1 MLVRRC
7 QAPVLV
13 GFPTGSDAP
22 FTTRAHYP
30 TMTEEP
36 GLSDQYRMAS
46 PWPLFVALGVTLSEV
61 GIIIGIFAI
70 AVGGLLLLGGSVA
83 GILKES
89 GYVDQLWGTL
99 LGFGVV
105 LLAAGGALF
114 VSQVGFDAATIPA
127 VVTDPGGFG
136 QVVPRALAIAV
147 AGILLLAAGGIGRVL
162 EANVT
167 DA

>member
-1 MLVRRC
+1 
-7 QAPVLV
+7 
-13 GFPTGSDAP
+13 
-22 FTTRAHYP
+22 
-30 TMTEEP
+30 MTEEP

-89 GYVDQLWGTL
+89 GYADGVWGSML
-99 LGFGVV
+99 AFGAV

-114 VSQVGFDAATIPA
+114 VSQVGVD
-127 VVTDPGGFG
+127 VVTMLDVVANPNGFG
-136 QVVPRALAIAV
+136 QIVPRALAITV
-147 AGILLLAAGGIGRVL
+147 AGAILLAAGGAGQVL
-162 EANVT
+162 EANAT
-167 DA
+167 DV

>member
-1 MLVRRC
+1 MN
-7 QAPVLV
+7 
-13 GFPTGSDAP
+13 
-22 FTTRAHYP
+22 
-30 TMTEEP
+30 EEP

-89 GYVDQLWGTL
+89 GYVDDLWSSL
-99 LGFGVV
+99 LGFGAI
-105 LLAAGGALF
+105 LLVAGGALF
-114 VSQVGFDAATIPA
+114 VSQVGVDAGTA
-127 VVTDPGGFG
+127 VDVIANPGGFG
-136 QVVPRALAIAV
+136 QIVPRALAITLSGV
-147 AGILLLAAGGIGRVL
+147 ILLAAGGTGRVL
-162 EANVT
+162 EANAT